1 MLAEHL
7 GRIDDLDAAVGRVN
21 AEVDRLMAPFADARD
36 RLMTIPGVG
45 KRAAEIIIAETGA
58 DMGQFPTPERLASWA
73 GMCPGN
79 NRSAGKNFS
88 GRTPAGNAWLSGLLT
103 ECGWA
108 AGRARGTYLGAQF
121 WHIARRRGQTR
132 AAVAVGHSILVI
144 AWHIL
149 SRPEEEYRDLGPDYF
164 TRRADPAR
172 QQRRLVAQLEAM
184 GLEVHVNPAA

>member
-7 GRIDDLDAAVGRVN
+7 GRIDDLDAAVGRID
-21 AEVDRLMAPFADARD
+21 AEVDRLMVPFADARD

-88 GRTPAGNAWLSGLLT
+88 GRRGLRADGGARWLQRQSSSPRQPT
-103 ECGWA
+103 RNR
-108 AGRARGTYLGAQF
+108 AGR
-121 WHIARRRGQTR
+121 
-132 AAVAVGHSILVI
+132 
-144 AWHIL
+144 
-149 SRPEEEYRDLGPDYF
+149 P
-164 TRRADPAR
+164 
-172 QQRRLVAQLEAM
+172 
-184 GLEVHVNPAA
+184 